1 MNFEQ
6 KSSGKNIS
14 KKISD
19 DLKIMS
25 FNILA
30 DAPLWKK
37 KYASMKKE
45 KFIYWNYRKKLI
57 IDIISKREPDI
68 CLLCEVEYSNILFF
82 SKFCTKNNYGY
93 IYTSMEPSKST
104 DSLEKYV
111 NYTNMQNPGLFILFK
126 LDKVKLINNLAP
138 SYSNYFNNQSKKYN
152 WSKEELQLYLQPC
165 ASNIILFEKLNDEKR
180 FYFTGLHHPFIKEN
194 QNIQSKQIS
203 FLLQQI
209 NELNNNYNYPV
220 IIAGDFNAEPTYD
233 VYKIMNANK
242 YNSAYKIFNGVENK
256 YTASNSYVKKTF
268 TLDYIFI
275 NNKCVV
281 KNVHKVDDKYFKN
294 NYIPNEEFPSDHMF
308 LIANIIIK

>member
-1 MNFEQ
+1 MNS
-6 KSSGKNIS
+6 KSKNI

-30 DAPLWKK
+30 DAPIWKK
-37 KYASMKKE
+37 KYASIKKE

-57 IDIISKREPDI
+57 IDIISKHEPDI

-93 IYTSMEPSKST
+93 IYTSMEPSKSK
-104 DSLEKYV
+104 DSQEKYV

-126 LDKVKLINNLAP
+126 LNKVKLINNLAP
-138 SYSNYFNNQSKKYN
+138 NYSNYFYNQSKKHN
-152 WSKEELQLYLQPC
+152 WSKEKLELYLQPC
-165 ASNIILFEKLNDEKR
+165 VSNIILFEKLNDEKR
-180 FYFTGLHHPFIKEN
+180 FYFTGLHHPFIKESLN
-194 QNIQSKQIS
+194 VQNKQIK

-233 VYKIMNANK
+233 VYKIMNTNK

-256 YTASNSYVKKTF
+256 YTASSSYSNKTL

-281 KNVHKVDDKYFKN
+281 KNVHKVDDKYFIN